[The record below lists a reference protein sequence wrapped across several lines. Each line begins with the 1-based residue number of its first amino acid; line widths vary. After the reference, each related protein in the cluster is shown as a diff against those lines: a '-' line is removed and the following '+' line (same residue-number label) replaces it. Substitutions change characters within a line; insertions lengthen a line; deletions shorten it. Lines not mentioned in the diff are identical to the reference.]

1 MELSA
6 AVNGAIA
13 GLPAELRAPVSR
25 WFERLSESDAAPPA
39 DEILADLA
47 RVVACSEFAANNLL
61 RFWPEIGSRLQ
72 DFNEPVELA
81 ALQRF
86 ADDIGSSD
94 DSVDEV
100 KAALRMQRNLQL
112 LHILWR
118 EITGLAKLEES
129 LLALSDTADELLRA
143 AANFAQRQ
151 MLGRFGRVRDAA
163 GEPVSMVILAM
174 GKLGGRELNFS
185 SDIDLIFFY
194 AASGE
199 SDGAKCLHAQEYF
212 DRLSRQVVRLMDEV
226 TADGF
231 VFRTDTR
238 LRPFGESGPPVVSF
252 GALESYLLRHG
263 RDWERYAYVKASI
276 VGPQPASAVATEL
289 FNDLIYP
296 FVYRRYLDYGVF
308 ESLREMHTMIAAE
321 VRRKELADNI
331 KLGPGGIREIEFIVQ
346 SLQLVRGGNR
356 IELQTASLQT
366 VLPRL
371 VDGRGI
377 SEEVARSLAGA
388 YRFLRRLENFMQA
401 IRDKQTH
408 ELPENSID
416 RVRLCLAMGFDD
428 WDSLLQSLDEQ
439 RAIVTRR
446 FEEIA
451 FRGEHRGEDNSLR
464 HRLDELWEARAAADE
479 WQRELDA
486 AGVGDAKEVARHIVA
501 FQGATATRK
510 LGSKAAD
517 RLRQFIPR
525 LLLLARSKR
534 QPATAVGRSLSVVE
548 KILRRSA
555 YLALLNEN
563 KLAAERLVGLCER
576 SAYIA
581 GEIARYPVLLDELLD
596 PRLLTGPISKLE
608 LQSEFAE
615 RSKSGAVEDSESRM
629 DALAQFQRVTMFRIA
644 VADFSGELPIMKV
657 SDSLTF
663 LAEAVLEEALATAWR
678 DLVEV
683 HGEPTYVVDEET
695 KTAGFGIIAY
705 GKLGGLEL
713 SYGSDLD
720 IVFLH
725 DSKGAEQT
733 TAGDKPLDNRMFFSR
748 LVRRL
753 VHFLTTHTNSGVLYE
768 IDTRLRP
775 SGRKGLLV
783 TSTDAFERYQEENAW
798 TWEQQ
803 ALLRARP
810 VAGSQAVGREFE
822 RIRTETLTRRVKVES
837 LRDDVLK
844 MRTRMRTELDRSD
857 SKVFDLKQ
865 GRGGIGDIEF
875 LVQFLVLQHAQD
887 NASVIEF
894 SDNIRQLD
902 ALVGCAAVAA
912 GTAAEL
918 QEIYRQYRLRQH
930 RLVLND
936 EAPLV
941 GAEQFLAERERVMRL
956 WDEYFDA

>member
-13 GLPAELRAPVSR
+13 GLPAELRAPASR
-25 WFERLSESDAAPPA
+25 WFERLSESDVASPA

-47 RVVACSEFAANNLL
+47 RVVACSEFAANTLL
-61 RFWPEIGSRLQ
+61 RFWPEVCDRLQ
-72 DFNEPVELA
+72 DFNEPVGLE

-86 ADDIGSSD
+86 ADDIGRSD
-94 DSVDEV
+94 DAVDEI
-100 KAALRMQRNLQL
+100 KAALRVQRNLRL

-118 EITGLAKLEES
+118 EITGLAELEES
-129 LLALSDTADELLRA
+129 LLALSDTADQLLRA
-143 AANFAQRQ
+143 AADFAQRQ
-151 MLGRFGRVRDAA
+151 MLGRFGRVRNAG
-163 GEPVSMVILAM
+163 GEPVSMLILAM

-185 SDIDLIFFY
+185 SDIDLIFIY
-194 AASGE
+194 SASGE
-199 SDGAKCLHAQEYF
+199 SDGRKCLHAQEYF

-276 VGPQPASAVATEL
+276 VGAQPSSAVATEL
-289 FNDLIYP
+289 FSDLIYP

-308 ESLREMHTMIAAE
+308 ESLREMHAMIAAE
-321 VRRKELADNI
+321 VKRQELADNI

-356 IELQTASLQT
+356 VELQTASLQT

-377 SEEVARSLAGA
+377 SEEVARSLGGA
-388 YRFLRRLENFMQA
+388 YRFLRRLENFIQA

-408 ELPENSID
+408 ELPGGSVD
-416 RVRLCLAMGFDD
+416 RARLCLAMGFDD

-439 RAIVTRR
+439 RSIVTRQ

-451 FRGEHRGEDNSLR
+451 FRGERRGEDNSLR
-464 HRLDELWEARAAADE
+464 HRLGELWEARASADDWE
-479 WQRELDA
+479 QELDA
-486 AGVGDAKEVARHIVA
+486 AGFSEAKEVVGHIVA

-510 LGSKAAD
+510 LDLTAAD

-525 LLLLARSKR
+525 LLLLAGSKR
-534 QPATAVGRSLSVVE
+534 QPATAVGRSLLVVE

-596 PRLLTGPISKLE
+596 PRFLSGPISKVE
-608 LQSEFAE
+608 LQAEFAK

-629 DALAQFQRVTMFRIA
+629 DALALFQRATMFRVAI
-644 VADFSGELPIMKV
+644 ADFNGELPIMKV

-678 DLVEV
+678 DLVEI
-683 HGEPTYVVDEET
+683 HGEPTYVVDGEM

-725 DSKGAEQT
+725 DSKGAEQM

-768 IDTRLRP
+768 VDTRLRP
-775 SGRKGLLV
+775 SGRKG
-783 TSTDAFERYQEENAW
+783 F
-798 TWEQQ
+798 
-803 ALLRARP
+803 AR
-810 VAGSQAVGREFE
+810 
-822 RIRTETLTRRVKVES
+822 
-837 LRDDVLK
+837 
-844 MRTRMRTELDRSD
+844 
-857 SKVFDLKQ
+857 
-865 GRGGIGDIEF
+865 
-875 LVQFLVLQHAQD
+875 
-887 NASVIEF
+887 N
-894 SDNIRQLD
+894 
-902 ALVGCAAVAA
+902 
-912 GTAAEL
+912 
-918 QEIYRQYRLRQH
+918 
-930 RLVLND
+930 
-936 EAPLV
+936 
-941 GAEQFLAERERVMRL
+941 
-956 WDEYFDA
+956 EY